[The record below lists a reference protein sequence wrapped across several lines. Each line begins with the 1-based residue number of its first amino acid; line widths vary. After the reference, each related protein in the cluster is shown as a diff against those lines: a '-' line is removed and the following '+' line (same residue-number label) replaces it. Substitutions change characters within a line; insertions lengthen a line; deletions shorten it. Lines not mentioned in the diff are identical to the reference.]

1 MIEARSG
8 MNYIECESER
18 LIFRKYRDEDYDV
31 FFDMLSNLENMKY
44 RSSEPK
50 NEKEVR
56 GYIQW
61 GIKCAEE
68 TPCINYRY
76 AVILKETSELIGS
89 CELAFTN
96 KDPAE
101 LAWELHRNYWRK
113 GYGTEIGKALFKLGF
128 ETLGL
133 RRIIADC
140 NTLNTGS
147 YGIMEKIGMRREA
160 HFVKYYKGNSALNH
174 QWCDKYL
181 YAILKEEYLGNK
193 S

>member
-1 MIEARSG
+1 
-8 MNYIECESER
+8 MNYLELESER
-18 LIFRKYRDEDYDV
+18 LLYRSYKQDDFPIFY
-31 FFDMLSNLENMKY
+31 DMLSNLENMKY

-50 NEKEVR
+50 SMKQVQE
-56 GYIQW
+56 YLSW
-61 GIKCAEE
+61 GIMCAKEQ
-68 TPCINYRY
+68 PCINYRY
-76 AVILKETSELIGS
+76 AVVIKETGELIGS

-101 LAWELHRNYWRK
+101 LAWELHRDYWRK
-113 GYGTEIGKALFKLGF
+113 GYGTEIGRTLLKLGF

-140 NTLNTGS
+140 NTLNEGS

-160 HFVKYYKGNSALNH
+160 HYVQCYRGNSALNH

-181 YAILKEEYLGNK
+181 YAILRDEYISFK
-193 S
+193 K